1 MSRLT
6 PDERI
11 DVGQRRLLPYK
22 NKPLL
27 LGREIGVMVQE
38 QFWPSLIANEYV
50 WQIAQLKGKHFAEL
64 TLKGMREKDQNDD

>member
-22 NKPLL
+22 SNPLL
-27 LGREIGVMVQE
+27 LGRGIGVMVQE
-38 QFWPSLIANEYV
+38 QLWPSLIANEYI
-50 WQIAQLKGKHFAEL
+50 WQIAQLKGKDFAEL
-64 TLKGMREKDQNDD
+64 TLKGMRDKELT